1 MIEKSLNDYLIKM
14 ISEQTIVNI
23 IDNSGAIEG
32 RGIKLLIP
40 KSSYGH
46 RSAGV
51 GDVIIL
57 SVTKTIPGSK
67 IKKGDIMKAL
77 IVRTKKDSNRL
88 KPIKRGFKYL
98 INTYKDP
105 LTPQSGVDRP
115 LGSKDL
121 SGGDLTY
128 LEISVPGKT
137 TNKTGYS
144 LSYVD
149 NSVVLVKTQG
159 TGSSSDL
166 TPIGSR
172 VRGPLCDS
180 LKINVRN
187 GCKKLIAIS

>member
-1 MIEKSLNDYLIKM
+1 MIEKYLNDYLTKM
-14 ISEQTIVNI
+14 ISEQTIINI

-32 RGIKLLIP
+32 RCIKILIP
-40 KSSYGH
+40 KSSRGH

-67 IKKGDIMKAL
+67 IKKGDILKAL

-88 KPIKRGFKYL
+88 KPVKKGHKYL
-98 INTYKDP
+98 ITENSSEDKA
-105 LTPQSGVDRP
+105 
-115 LGSKDL
+115 K
-121 SGGDLTY
+121 
-128 LEISVPGKT
+128 IWVPGKK

-144 LSYVD
+144 LSFGD
-149 NSVVLVKTQG
+149 NSVVLVKAG
-159 TGSSSDL
+159 GKNVASDL

-172 VRGPLCDS
+172 IRGPLCDS